1 MKRIITY
8 LTVTF
13 SLLSCSFLDENL
25 ASKYSSEDI
34 YGSEPALETAM
45 YGCYSKLRTNT
56 GLTSSSLFEF
66 LYPASGVVHY
76 GGPAARLSDGQQRWT
91 MLLSFAQYSTSPQGY
106 NTFKNFYSAIYLCN
120 KMISELKT
128 SPVDQTYKDQIEGEA
143 RFLRAVSYFYLVRQY
158 GDIPMYLEPATSLAG
173 ANGKREKFWNVYGQI
188 IKDLDFAEEHVR
200 TYDQQTAINSLS
212 SGRIFNHAAT
222 AMKSLVYLTI
232 GTLLEHSGEND
243 NFWVCSNDEV
253 FAGFAAMGIESAD
266 DAFAKA
272 LASAKEVLPETTTTG
287 SPYRL
292 AEKYSDLFR
301 WADLSDFQSME
312 RIYAIPN
319 TSEVEGSTLAVY
331 TLPPYFNNTDK
342 NQNYGRV
349 RPTRWLFQKWCE
361 TYGGTKGSDNASNI
375 YVTCNDPRLDASFIH
390 TSYLGEKNSTY
401 ECYPNSKS
409 ILITSDE
416 YKQCMPYYKKYYD
429 PKYDASV
436 GYGDLYVM
444 RLAEVYLIAAE
455 ASANLGKKEDACE
468 YVNYIL
474 ARARRSTEDGS
485 ISSEPADWVASDF
498 STEQAL
504 LNAIFWE
511 RCFELG
517 GEGHEYYDTHRM
529 GAKWLSENI
538 AVPHNAFLYEPEQ
551 EDFKSGTKT
560 YNGYRTVHFGT
571 PKYGEKQ
578 IYPESVSDVRKGL
591 ICAFPRNE
599 LTYNTE
605 LGLEDQ
611 NPSEIFWQ

>member
-1 MKRIITY
+1 MKRIIIY
-8 LTVTF
+8 FIV
-13 SLLSCSFLDENL
+13 SLCFVSCGFLEENL
-25 ASKYSSEDI
+25 ASKYSSDDI
-34 YGSEPALETAM
+34 YGSEQALETAM
-45 YGCYSKLRTNT
+45 YGCYSKLRTST

-76 GGPAARLSDGQQRWT
+76 GGPSSRLSDGQQRWT

-106 NTFKNFYSAIYLCN
+106 NSFKNFYSTIYLCN
-120 KMISELKT
+120 KMISELKE
-128 SPVDQTYKDQIEGEA
+128 SPVDQAYKNQIEGEA
-143 RFLRAVSYFYLVRQY
+143 RFIRAVSYFYLVRQY
-158 GDIPMYLEPATSLAG
+158 GDIPMYLEPATSLEG
-173 ANGKREKFWNVYGQI
+173 ANGKRERFWKIYAQI
-188 IKDLDFAEEHVR
+188 VEDLDYAEENVR
-200 TYDQQTAINSLS
+200 NYNQQIAINSLS
-212 SGRIFNHAAT
+212 SGRIYNHAAT

-232 GTLLEHSGEND
+232 GTLLEHSEIND
-243 NFWVCSNDEV
+243 NFWVCPNEEV

-266 DAFAKA
+266 DSFAKS
-272 LASAKEVLPETTTTG
+272 LECAKEVIPETTTTA

-301 WADLSDFQSME
+301 WTDLSDFQSME
-312 RIYAIPN
+312 RIYVIPN

-331 TLPPYFNNTDK
+331 TLPPYYNATDK

-361 TYGGTKGSDNASNI
+361 TYGGSKGSGKASDI
-375 YVTCNDPRLDASFIH
+375 YVSCKDPRLDASFIH
-390 TSYLGEKNSTY
+390 TSYVGENKSEY
-401 ECYPNSKS
+401 ECYPNEKS

-455 ASANLGKKEDACE
+455 ASANLGMKQDACE
-468 YVNYIL
+468 FVNYIL

-485 ISSEPADWVASDF
+485 ISPEPADWTIDRFATDQ
-498 STEQAL
+498 EL
-504 LNAIFWE
+504 INAIFWE

-538 AVPHNAFLYEPEQ
+538 AVPHNEFLYRAEQ
-551 EDFKSGTKT
+551 EDFTSGTKT
-560 YNGYRTVHFGT
+560 YNGYRSVHFGT
-571 PKYGEKQ
+571 PKYGDRQ
-578 IYPESVSDVRKGL
+578 IYPENVSDVRKGL

-605 LGLEDQ
+605 LSLDDQ
-611 NPSEIFWQ
+611 NPSEVFWQ